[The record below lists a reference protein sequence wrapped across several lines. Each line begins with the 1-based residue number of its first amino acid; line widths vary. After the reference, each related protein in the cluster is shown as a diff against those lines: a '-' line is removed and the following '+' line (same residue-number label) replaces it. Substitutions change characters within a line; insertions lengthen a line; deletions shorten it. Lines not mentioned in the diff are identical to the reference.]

1 MTSNPEHDDSVVHI
15 FSTCFVRK
23 AEEVVRKNCQ
33 PGALQ
38 RGCSNSTNLEELL
51 RFMSYRFYLEMIG
64 LKRRN
69 LASDGP
75 IS

>member
-15 FSTCFVRK
+15 FTCFVRK

-38 RGCSNSTNLEELL
+38 RGCSNLTNLEELL
-51 RFMSYRFYLEMIG
+51 RFMSY
-64 LKRRN
+64 
-69 LASDGP
+69 
-75 IS
+75 

>member
-1 MTSNPEHDDSVVHI
+1 MTSNPEHGDSVVHI
-15 FSTCFVRK
+15 FTCFVRK

-33 PGALQ
+33 PGAYQ